1 MFGDVDALVIFA
13 TVVERGGFTA
23 AASALGIPKTTV
35 SRKVA
40 LLEERLGTRLLQRT
54 TRRVSLT
61 DFGRVYFVHCQ
72 RIVDELRAAA
82 ATAATTRAEPGGLLR
97 VTTSVLLAQSF
108 LGAIL
113 ADFVATY
120 PAVRLELD
128 VSDGM
133 IDLLEDRFDLAFRA
147 GRLPDSS
154 LVTQNVGMG
163 YDGLYAAP
171 GYLKAAGRPAGPDD
185 LAAHILVEHGPVR
198 RPQAGL
204 VWTLRRGAEVREVSV
219 SPRAIVGDALV
230 ASGFAKHGRGVA
242 RLPTF
247 VAAPGVLE
255 GSLVP
260 VLPEWTAKEIEV
272 NALFPSSKGLVVTV
286 RALVDFAKSRLA
298 TSLAPKLASSDSTS
312 KYG

>member
-1 MFGDVDALVIFA
+1 MVDDVDALVIFA

-23 AASALGIPKTTV
+23 AASALNIPKTTV

-54 TRRVSLT
+54 TRRVSPT

-82 ATAATTRAEPGGLLR
+82 ATALATRAEPGGLLR

-108 LGAIL
+108 LGTIL
-113 ADFVATY
+113 ADFIARF

-128 VSDGM
+128 VSDRL
-133 IDLLEDRFDLAFRA
+133 IDLLEDRFDVAFRA

-154 LVTQNVGMG
+154 LVARNVGIG

-171 GYLKAAGRPAGPDD
+171 SYLKSAGRPAQLSD
-185 LAAHILVEHGPVR
+185 LAAHILIEHGPVR
-198 RPQAGL
+198 HPQAGSI
-204 VWTLRRGAEVREVSV
+204 WTLRRGLEVREVPV
-219 SPRAIVGDALV
+219 APRAVIGDAIV
-230 ASGFAKHGRGVA
+230 ALGFAKHGRGIA

-247 VAAPGVLE
+247 VAAPAVLE
-255 GSLVP
+255 GSLAP
-260 VLPEWTAKEIEV
+260 VLPEWSAKEIEV
-272 NALFPSSKGLVVTV
+272 NALFPSSKGFVVTV
-286 RALVDFAKSRLA
+286 RALIDFAKARLA
-298 TSLAPKLASSDSTS
+298 NSLAPKLAS
-312 KYG
+312 